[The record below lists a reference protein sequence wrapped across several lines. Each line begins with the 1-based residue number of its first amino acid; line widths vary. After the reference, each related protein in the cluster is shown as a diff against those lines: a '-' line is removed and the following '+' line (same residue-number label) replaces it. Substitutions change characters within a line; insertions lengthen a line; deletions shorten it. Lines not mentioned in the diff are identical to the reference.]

1 MTWSGQESSDWVQL
15 SPARWE
21 HTHPVMMGWWFR
33 LRRVTH
39 VNGGSLYKEAIVVNA
54 SLAPLL
60 NPYLGALLATYGK
73 KMHSS
78 LFPYMGMH
86 IRALLF
92 VYVGCLHVC
101 LLQVSLVLC
110 KCLCRVNM
118 MSCELNRK
126 ISEAMN
132 EVIMC
137 GWPCQW
143 FQNWWWYGD
152 GTMHCK
158 SKISEWT
165 LGMWQVA
172 GCFQTSMLLLEN
184 CKWSM
189 TEKWNR
195 CAWVTLGLKWMLRCM

>member
-15 SPARWE
+15 SPDRWE

-33 LRRVTH
+33 IRRVTH

-54 SLAPLL
+54 SLAPLF

-73 KMHSS
+73 KIHSS
-78 LFPYMGMH
+78 LFPYIGMH
-86 IRALLF
+86 Q
-92 VYVGCLHVC
+92 GTSVC
-101 LLQVSLVLC
+101 VSWMSACMSASGFTGLYLC
-110 KCLCRVNM
+110 KHLCRVNM
-118 MSCELNRK
+118 TCCEW
-126 ISEAMN
+126 S
-132 EVIMC
+132 IMC

-143 FQNWWWYGD
+143 LQNRWWYGD
-152 GTMHCK
+152 GTMHYK
-158 SKISEWT
+158 SKLSDWT
-165 LGMWQVA
+165 LETWQVT

-195 CAWVTLGLKWMLRCM
+195 CAWVTLGLKWMLRCRCM